1 MRRVIPFAVLLIVM
15 LATACTSSAPASDD
29 DDPNERQFAIVVHAA
44 GETSSAATYNVSIA
58 NVSKDTF
65 DVRSVSIVPVQQL
78 PLYPLPYT
86 SRFVLEPG
94 QERSLI
100 TELRTL
106 RGTADGWPDE
116 VYVDVTFVRHGN
128 ATESHRERM
137 FVTR

>member
-1 MRRVIPFAVLLIVM
+1 MRRALPLAVLLALM
-15 LATACTSSAPASDD
+15 LAAACTSTAPAGDD
-29 DDPNERQFAIVVHAA
+29 DDPKERQFAIVVHGS
-44 GETSSAATYNVSIA
+44 GESSSSATYNVSIA

-106 RGTADGWPDE
+106 RGTANEWPDE

-128 ATESHRERM
+128 ATESHRERL